1 MSDDHD
7 HAMLLVNPLRAGLR
21 AARTA
26 PPNTVVIFGAS
37 GDLTQRKL
45 VPALYNLALERLLPA
60 GFAIVGFARR
70 DIPDDQFREKMLDG
84 VNRFS
89 RNRPADPAIWDSF
102 AAGMHYHRSTFTDA
116 DGYRRLADLLD
127 EIDRTRGTAGNRL
140 FYLATPPEYFPDILA
155 NLGAAGLTRQH
166 SNGRGWTRVVIEK
179 PFGSD
184 LATAHELN
192 HKVHAVLQESQVYR
206 IDHYLG
212 KETVQNILVFRFAN
226 GIFEPL
232 WDRRYVDH
240 VQITVSESVG
250 VEGRAGFYESAG
262 VIRDIIQNHML
273 QVMTLVA
280 MEPPVA
286 FEATAVR
293 DEKVKVLRAI
303 RPIEPDAVNEFT
315 VRGQYGPG
323 SVNGKRVPG
332 YREEPKVAA
341 DSVTETFAAFKFYVD
356 NWRWAGVPFYLRS
369 GKRMPRRV
377 TEVAIQFKQ
386 PPLVLFGEDAL
397 SGLGPNL
404 LALRIQPDEGI
415 SLRFGSKVPG
425 PTAQIRSV
433 TMDFRYGALFGGE
446 PPEAYERLLLDCMV
460 GDSTLFARAD
470 EVETA
475 WELITR
481 IIEGW
486 AAHPPAG
493 FPNYAAGTWGPDEA
507 EAFIEKDGRAWRRP

>member
-1 MSDDHD
+1 MPDNNN
-7 HAMLLVNPLRAGLR
+7 NPLRQGLR

-37 GDLTQRKL
+37 GDLTERKL
-45 VPALYNLALERLLPA
+45 VPALYNLSLERMLPA
-60 GFAIVGFARR
+60 GFAIVGMARR
-70 DIPDDQFREKMLDG
+70 DIPDDTFRQQMLEA
-84 VNRFS
+84 VNTFS

-102 AAGMHYHRSTFTDA
+102 AEGMCYVQGNFTDA
-116 DGYRRLADLLD
+116 EAYKRLSDRLD
-127 EIDRTRGTAGNRL
+127 EIDKARGTGGNRL
-140 FYLATPPEYFPDILA
+140 FYLATPPRFFDDILR
-155 NLGAAGLTRQH
+155 NLGEAGLTRQNV
-166 SNGRGWTRVVIEK
+166 NGRGWTRVIIEK
-179 PFGSD
+179 PFGRD

-192 HKVHAVLQESQVYR
+192 HKVHAVLDESQVYR

-280 MEPPVA
+280 MEPPVN
-286 FEATAVR
+286 FEANAVR
-293 DEKVKVLRAI
+293 DEKVKVLRAV
-303 RPIEPDAVNEFT
+303 RPIEPDEVDRFT

-332 YREEPKVAA
+332 YREEEGVAPE
-341 DSVTETFAAFKFYVD
+341 STTETFAAFKFFVD

-386 PPLVLFGEDAL
+386 PPLVLFGEEAT
-397 SGLGPNL
+397 SGLGPNV

-425 PTAQIRSV
+425 PAAQVRSV

-470 EVETA
+470 EVESA
-475 WELITR
+475 WKLITK

-486 AAHPPAG
+486 NNERPPA
-493 FPNYAAGTWGPDEA
+493 FPNYDAGTWGPDAA
-507 EAFIEKDGRAWRRP
+507 EEFMERDGRAWRRP